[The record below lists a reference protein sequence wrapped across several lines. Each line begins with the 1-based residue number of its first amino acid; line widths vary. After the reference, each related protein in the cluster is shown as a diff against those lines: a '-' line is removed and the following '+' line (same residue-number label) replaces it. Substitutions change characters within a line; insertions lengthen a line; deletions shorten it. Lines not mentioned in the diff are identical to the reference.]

1 MKLSLF
7 TPEKKIVADQEVE
20 DVLVPAFKGEL
31 HILNGHAPLM
41 TKLTTG
47 IMKWRFKGETQYHR
61 LVVSSGYCEV
71 SPDGVIVLAE
81 HSTSADEVV
90 VDKFNDELK
99 GLNNTLLTQHLD
111 DKSWDET
118 QRKVAALQSGLE
130 LKQKAVSH

>member
-41 TKLTTG
+41 TQLTTG
-47 IMKWRFKGETQYHR
+47 IMKWRLKGETQYNK
-61 LVVSSGYCEV
+61 LVVSSGYCEI
-71 SPDGVIVLAE
+71 SPDGVVVLAE
-81 HSTSADEVV
+81 HSTNSDEVIV
-90 VDKFNDELK
+90 EKFNEELK
-99 GLNNTLLTQHLD
+99 THNNTLVTQHLD
-111 DKSWDET
+111 DKSWAEV

-130 LKQKAVSH
+130 LKQKPGTH

>member
-20 DVLVPAFKGEL
+20 DVLIPAFKGEL

-41 TKLTTG
+41 TQLTTG

-61 LVVSSGYCEV
+61 LVVSSGYCEI

-81 HSTSADEVV
+81 HSTNTEEVV
-90 VDKFNDELK
+90 VEKFNEQLK
-99 GLNNTLLTQHLD
+99 THTQTLLTQQLD
-111 DKSWDET
+111 DKAWSET

-130 LKQKAVSH
+130 LKQGHGTH